1 MEQVANI
8 FENNAVAA
16 SRRTIAEMVVSRQAQ
31 EVQAAMVIAK
41 KFPRNEF
48 ESFNR
53 IMKAC
58 RRKGLAEKSMY
69 EYPRGG
75 ERVTGPSIRLAEA
88 MAQSWGNIDFGI
100 IELEQKSGESQV
112 MAYAWDLET
121 NTRQAKIFSVPH
133 VRESKKNGIV
143 PLTAPRDIY
152 EQVANYGARRLRAC
166 ILGVIPGDVI
176 EAAIAQCGKTLAGE
190 NGEPLED
197 TVRAIAGTF
206 EREYGVTVAMLEKFI
221 GCKIESFTMQNLIRL
236 KKVHMS
242 LRDGMADREDYF
254 DLASAVDESEINK
267 NPFEGKEEAGK
278 DKKSK
283 AKKTES
289 QPPVTDKPANNTA
302 QAQLQDLDP
311 SFIPDETQEPRF
323 K

>member
-1 MEQVANI
+1 
-8 FENNAVAA
+8 
-16 SRRTIAEMVVSRQAQ
+16 
-31 EVQAAMVIAK
+31 
-41 KFPRNEF
+41 
-48 ESFNR
+48 
-53 IMKAC
+53 MKAC
-58 RRKGLAEKSMY
+58 QRKGLAEKSMY

-100 IELEQKSGESQV
+100 IELEQRNGESQV

-236 KKVHMS
+236 KKVYMS

-254 DLASAVDESEINK
+254 DLAPAVDESEINR
-267 NPFEGKEEAGK
+267 NPFEGKEGTGK
-278 DKKSK
+278 DKKGKTKK
-283 AKKTES
+283 AES
-289 QPPVTDKPANNTA
+289 QPPTVEKPANETDQKTG
-302 QAQLQDLDP
+302 QAQPQDLDP
-311 SFIPDETQEPRF
+311 SFVPDETQEPRF